1 MWSLTFAA
9 LGMTKI
15 GGSHT
20 GSHIKNSAAPP
31 HHGSKEMG
39 LSSLDMGDD
48 DDDDDD
54 DEEGRNPRQVY
65 ACKPGDPYP
74 GGQLP
79 RISLGRCCGA
89 FTARSDGDRLRH
101 F

>member
-1 MWSLTFAA
+1 MSLKASRLMA
-9 LGMTKI
+9 SGV
-15 GGSHT
+15 SHKVVESDLR
-20 GSHIKNSAAPP
+20 GAGAAPP

-39 LSSLDMGDD
+39 LSSLDMDDD